1 MIVKDS
7 NNVAIDVNY
16 IDKIVCEFWKVE
28 YSDKEFASPDPCLKS
43 WHHVLKC
50 ALCMLY
56 ELNSHTRPFNTTYNP
71 QELIPCIVYQSIE
84 YMCKDT
90 EQIKEMV
97 MIFKPYIDL
106 CNHLS
111 SLKLKLE
118 LL

>member
-1 MIVKDS
+1 MTAKDS
-7 NNVAIDVNY
+7 NNVAIDINY
-16 IDKIVCEFWKVE
+16 IDKIVCEFWGIE
-28 YSDKEFASPDPCLKS
+28 YSDKEFACPDPCLKS
-43 WHHVLKC
+43 WQYVLRH
-50 ALCMLY
+50 ALQMLY
-56 ELNSHTRPFNTTYNP
+56 ELNGHATYDP

>member
-1 MIVKDS
+1 MTVKDS
-7 NNVAIDVNY
+7 NNVAIDVNV

-28 YSDKEFASPDPCLKS
+28 YSDKEFAKPDQCLKS
-43 WHHVLKC
+43 WQYVLRH
-50 ALCMLY
+50 ALQMLCKLNGRATY
-56 ELNSHTRPFNTTYNP
+56 EP
-71 QELIPCIVYQSIE
+71 QELIPCIIYQSIE
-84 YMCKDT
+84 YMCTNT

>member
-1 MIVKDS
+1 MKVKDS
-7 NNVAIDVNY
+7 NNVAIDINY
-16 IDKIVCEFWKVE
+16 IDKIVCEFWGIE
-28 YSDKEFASPDPCLKS
+28 YSDKEFATPDPCLNS
-43 WHHVLKC
+43 WQCVLRH
-50 ALCMLY
+50 ALQMLY
-56 ELNSHTRPFNTTYNP
+56 KLNGHAAYEP
-71 QELIPCIVYQSIE
+71 QELIPCVVYQSIE
-84 YMCKDT
+84 YMCTNT